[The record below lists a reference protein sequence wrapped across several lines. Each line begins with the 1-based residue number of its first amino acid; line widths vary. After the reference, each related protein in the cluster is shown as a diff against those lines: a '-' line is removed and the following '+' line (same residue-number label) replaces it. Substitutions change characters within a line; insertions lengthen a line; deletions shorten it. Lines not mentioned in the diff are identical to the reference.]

1 MFVRFASLLLAR
13 PFAVRSPA
21 AGEQKSNERKS
32 GQRKHENPWHDL
44 LLLDDDRNPFCQN

>member
-1 MFVRFASLLLAR
+1 MALNLDVKPGDTIRI
-13 PFAVRSPA
+13 
-21 AGEQKSNERKS
+21 GERTVIRIERKS